1 MPNITRSQQPFQAF
15 SHSLD
20 YALTIGAFAA
30 LLLWLA
36 WNERKADNAR
46 DAGLLFTLGSFAGLT
61 AGAVA
66 LLAPA

>member
-1 MPNITRSQQPFQAF
+1 MT
-15 SHSLD
+15 SLD
-20 YALTIGAFAA
+20 YALTIGAIAA

-46 DAGLLFTLGSFAGLT
+46 DAGLLFTLGSIVGVV

-66 LLAPA
+66 LFLPA